1 MCAWIEVYIH
11 HLTTMLHFFT
21 SFQLITAFAAN
32 IHPEYME
39 VTFDTDSI
47 KIGVDTCALATMSEK
62 KEMFSDIVFQNL
74 GKYKEVSG
82 KLVIQAL
89 VLSTSN

>member
-1 MCAWIEVYIH
+1 
-11 HLTTMLHFFT
+11 MLHFFT

-47 KIGVDTCALATMSEK
+47 KIGVDTCALATMSGNLEK
-62 KEMFSDIVFQNL
+62 SSDLILQNL
-74 GKYKEVSG
+74 GKCKGVGG
-82 KLVIQAL
+82 KLVIADIGTFHFKL
-89 VLSTSN
+89 DDDNG